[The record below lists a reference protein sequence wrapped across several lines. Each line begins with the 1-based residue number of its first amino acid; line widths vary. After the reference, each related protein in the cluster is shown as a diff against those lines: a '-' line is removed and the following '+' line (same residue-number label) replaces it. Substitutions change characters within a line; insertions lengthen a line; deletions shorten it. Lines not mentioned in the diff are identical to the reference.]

1 MIMKTLGLIIA
12 IVIEYAG
19 TESVSY
25 NNGGSDWG
33 TECTASGLNRQSPID
48 IEDIKGYN
56 FFL

>member
-1 MIMKTLGLIIA
+1 MKTLGLIIA